1 LLPAQNDSEN
11 LNKKFSN
18 GTSSPVR
25 SSKRNALN
33 VDLDSTEKA
42 ARLKAKK
49 NLESTLDKGKLQQPP
64 SFISRDD
71 SSLLNATHSI
81 GIILCN
87 NE

>member
-1 LLPAQNDSEN
+1 
-11 LNKKFSN
+11 
-18 GTSSPVR
+18 
-25 SSKRNALN
+25 

-49 NLESTLDKGKLQQPP
+49 NLESMLDKGKLQQPP

-71 SSLLNATHSI
+71 SSLLNATQSI
-81 GIILCN
+81 RIVLGN

>member
-1 LLPAQNDSEN
+1 
-11 LNKKFSN
+11 
-18 GTSSPVR
+18 VR
-25 SSKRNALN
+25 SSKRNAFN

-49 NLESTLDKGKLQQPP
+49 NLESMLDKGKLQQPP

-71 SSLLNATHSI
+71 SSLLNATQSI
-81 GIILCN
+81 RIVLGN